1 MQMLFIFSYESFYT
15 CLYFFIKVHN
25 MILERTS
32 WTLRTMWPTGP
43 TFLPKS
49 WKIPCLIKSCICPK
63 SICVWG
69 EGSTIDDTIKI
80 YVREAIL
87 CKRPRAATESGGE
100 GKEEGGYESMYST
113 SLE

>member
-1 MQMLFIFSYESFYT
+1 
-15 CLYFFIKVHN
+15 

-43 TFLPKS
+43 TSLPKS
-49 WKIPCLIKSCICPK
+49 WKIPLSDKKLYMPK
-63 SICVWG
+63 KYMCVG

-87 CKRPRAATESGGE
+87 CKRPRAATESGGK
-100 GKEEGGYESMYST
+100 GKRGGGGMILCT
-113 SLE
+113 VHL